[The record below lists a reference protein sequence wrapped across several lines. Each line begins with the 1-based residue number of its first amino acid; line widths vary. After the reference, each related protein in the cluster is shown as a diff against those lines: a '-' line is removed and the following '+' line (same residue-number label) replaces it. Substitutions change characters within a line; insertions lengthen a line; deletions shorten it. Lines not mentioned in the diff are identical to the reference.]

1 MWTMPSVFIVID
13 EILFVEGGE
22 EEEEEEEEIFESQ
35 ITGKHISLKNDVNS
49 LIIDPDISKRA
60 FPASTLYITGGGIIN

>member
-1 MWTMPSVFIVID
+1 MWTMPSVFTVID
-13 EILFVEGGE
+13 GILFIEGEEE

-60 FPASTLYITGGGIIN
+60 FPASTLYITGGGG

>member
-13 EILFVEGGE
+13 GILFIQG
-22 EEEEEEEEIFESQ
+22 EEEEEIFESQ

-60 FPASTLYITGGGIIN
+60 FPASTLYIQGGGG